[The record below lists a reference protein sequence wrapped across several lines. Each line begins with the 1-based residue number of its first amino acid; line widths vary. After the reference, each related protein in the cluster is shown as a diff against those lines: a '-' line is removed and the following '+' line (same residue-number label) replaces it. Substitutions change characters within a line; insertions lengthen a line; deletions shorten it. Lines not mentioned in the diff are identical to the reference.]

1 MQATLRHFG
10 MADDAGFDWV
20 TVAEHHFS
28 PFSITP
34 NPMVMAGAMSQ
45 VVKKA
50 KIALLGPDIPIL
62 NPVRVAEEIAMLDT
76 MTGGRVVAGMMRGTP
91 NEYVTYNI
99 NPSESRERFAEA
111 LELIKMAWTQQEPFG
126 WQGRFY
132 EFRSICIWPRPIQKP
147 HPPLYMSGSSPEA
160 GAYAAKNHI
169 GIGFAFTNLPRSIKA
184 AQYYREHAQKCGWDP
199 TPDDIIYR
207 VAVHLADSD
216 SEAREDVQV
225 AGAGRTRVGVSTAN
239 KELEAA
245 VAKSGFYGADIEGQ
259 RGRLMDRS
267 ELEQRIEN
275 GQILIGSPDTVVKQ
289 IKRIHDELGAGVLD
303 LTLIVQTDDKP
314 LRTIELLGEK
324 VLPYIRE
331 F

>member
-1 MQATLRHFG
+1 MQASLRQFG

-34 NPMVMAGAMSQ
+34 NPMVMAGAMTQ
-45 VVKKA
+45 VVKRA

-62 NPVRVAEEIAMLDT
+62 NPVRVAEEFAMIDVI
-76 MTGGRVVAGMMRGTP
+76 TGGRVVAGMMRGTP

-111 LELIKMAWTQQEPFG
+111 MEIIRMAWTEEQPFG

-132 EFRSICIWPRPIQKP
+132 EFRTICIWPRPIQKP
-147 HPPLYMSGSSPEA
+147 HPPLFMSGSSPEA
-160 GAYAAKNHI
+160 GSYAAENQI

-184 AQYYREHAQKCGWDP
+184 AAHYRAEAEKFGWEP
-199 TPDDIIYR
+199 TPDNIIYR
-207 VAVHLADSD
+207 VGVHLADTD
-216 SEAREDVQV
+216 EQARDDIHT
-225 AGAGRTRVGVSTAN
+225 ASAGRTRVGVSTAN
-239 KELEAA
+239 KMLEEA
-245 VAKSGFYGADIEGQ
+245 VAKSGFYGADLEGQ

-289 IKRIHDELGAGVLD
+289 IERIRDELGAGILD
-303 LTLIVQTDDKP
+303 LTLVVQGADKP
-314 LRTIELLGEK
+314 LKTIELLGEK
-324 VLPYIRE
+324 VLPRIQDH
-331 F
+331 